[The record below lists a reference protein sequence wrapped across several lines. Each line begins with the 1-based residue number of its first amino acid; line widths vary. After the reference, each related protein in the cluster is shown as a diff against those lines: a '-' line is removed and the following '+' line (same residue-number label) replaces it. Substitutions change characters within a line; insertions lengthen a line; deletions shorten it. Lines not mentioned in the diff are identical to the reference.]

1 MQKTK
6 NDEHPAELGRRVRA
20 LREARGWSQEQLGER
35 IGLHR
40 TYIGHIERGEV
51 NPSLSNIVLVATGL
65 EVDPAELVKG
75 MTATRPRR

>member
-6 NDEHPAELGRRVRA
+6 NAEHPAELGRRVRA

-75 MTATRPRR
+75 MIATRPRR